1 MRTHAQWL
9 REWVRESKRV
19 LPLLEQWRDA
29 LVRRDLARID
39 QLNAQLLPLVERLE
53 QTRHTLNE
61 LASPSD
67 LPAELLQQALQ
78 VAQQIDQIAQVA
90 YDVILDE
97 LDYTH
102 GLMAILVRTSEPEHY
117 APCGEPPKS
126 PTLLINAE
134 A

>member
-1 MRTHAQWL
+1 MKTHAQWL
-9 REWVRESKRV
+9 SEWIYEGKRA

-39 QLNAQLLPLVERLE
+39 HLNAQLLPLLERLE
-53 QTRHTLNE
+53 QTRHALDE
-61 LASPSD
+61 LASPTN
-67 LPAELLQQALQ
+67 LPTELLQQALQ
-78 VAQQIDQIAQVA
+78 VAQQIDQVAQVA

-102 GLMAILVRTSEPEHY
+102 GLMAILVRASEPDHY
-117 APCGEPPKS
+117 APCGDAPKPS
-126 PTLLINAE
+126 NLLINAE